1 MFKYLEVLFR
11 HWIRFVVLILVIP
24 AIAGAAGLYLFQG
37 KTGSAQIWVDNPG
50 YIGNVST
57 ATGWNQYLTPAQN
70 TVDSLGQ
77 LVATQSYYDKLGAT
91 LIADGTVGSTA
102 ERDQV
107 IGEART
113 TLRIYAVGSHLIT
126 LGVECT
132 RASICVDVLS
142 TTITVHRDWLIQTE
156 KDQAAVAIQF
166 YTGQL
171 QLATESRQSAIDAL
185 NSYEAAHP
193 MPQTSGQPVD
203 PQLSLLESNV
213 NSAQTR
219 VSDINDKLLNIQ
231 FSQDAASQIDQTAL
245 RVIDQPTVSGGRFT
259 STTKKMAMIIGAAAV
274 IPGLLYLGFLGWID
288 RTARNPKSI
297 EKLIGV
303 RVVSTIGSLN
313 AARHS

>member
-11 HWIRFVVLILVIP
+11 HWIRFVLLIVIVP
-24 AIAGAAGLYLFQG
+24 AMAGAASLYFFQG

-57 ATGWNQYLTPAQN
+57 ASGWNQYLTPAQN

-77 LVATQSYYDKLGAT
+77 LVSTQSYYDKLGAA
-91 LIADGTVGSTA
+91 LMADGAVTTTA

-107 IGEART
+107 IGEARS
-113 TLRIYAVGSHLIT
+113 TLKINPVGSHLIT
-126 LGVECT
+126 IGVECA
-132 RASICVDVLS
+132 RAPICIDVLS

-156 KDQAAVAIQF
+156 KDQATVAIQF

-185 NSYEAAHP
+185 NSYVAAHP
-193 MPQTSGQPVD
+193 TPQTPGQPPD

-245 RVIDQPTVSGGRFT
+245 RVVDQPTVSGGRFT
-259 STTKKMAMIIGAAAV
+259 STTKKMAMIIGGTAV
-274 IPGLLYLGFLGWID
+274 VPGLLYLTFLGWID

-303 RVVSTIGSLN
+303 RVVSMIGSF
-313 AARHS
+313 ASAKHS